1 MTPTAIFGRYARAL
15 VDVVMEQQE
24 EPRVTEELRTYREIF
39 RAVPDLLHVLHSPA
53 VPRETKRRLLDQLMA
68 RYTVTSTTANFLR
81 VILQRNRIRYFEE
94 IFDYYL
100 KSVNIRKGII
110 SAEVASAQPLSE
122 KELSALRGSLSGAT
136 GRTVILNVRSDP
148 KLLGG
153 LIVQIGSTVYDGSI
167 RRQLA
172 EMQQQLAGRT

>member
-39 RAVPDLLHVLHSPA
+39 RAVP
-53 VPRETKRRLLDQLMA
+53 
-68 RYTVTSTTANFLR
+68 
-81 VILQRNRIRYFEE
+81 
-94 IFDYYL
+94 
-100 KSVNIRKGII
+100 
-110 SAEVASAQPLSE
+110 
-122 KELSALRGSLSGAT
+122 ALRGSLSGAT

-148 KLLGG
+148 ELLGG

-172 EMQQQLAGRT
+172 EMGRQLAGRT

>member
-1 MTPTAIFGRYARAL
+1 MTPTAVFARYARAL

-24 EPRVTEELRTYREIF
+24 EPRVTEELKTYREILQ
-39 RAVPDLLHVLHSPA
+39 VPDLLPVLHSPA
-53 VPRETKRRLLDQLMA
+53 VPLETKRRLLDQIMA
-68 RYTVTSTTANFLR
+68 RYPVSSTTANFLR

-100 KSVNIRKGII
+100 KSVNNRKGII

-122 KELSALRGSLSGAT
+122 KELSALRGSLSGAA

-148 KLLGG
+148 ELLGG

>member
-1 MTPTAIFGRYARAL
+1 
-15 VDVVMEQQE
+15 
-24 EPRVTEELRTYREIF
+24 
-39 RAVPDLLHVLHSPA
+39 
-53 VPRETKRRLLDQLMA
+53 MA
-68 RYTVTSTTANFLR
+68 RYPVSSTTANFLR

>member
-1 MTPTAIFGRYARAL
+1 MTPTAVFARYARAL

-24 EPRVTEELRTYREIF
+24 EPRVTEELKTYREIF
-39 RAVPDLLHVLHSPA
+39 QVPDLLPVLHSPA
-53 VPRETKRRLLDQLMA
+53 VPLETKRRLLDQIMA
-68 RYTVTSTTANFLR
+68 RYPVSSTTANFLR

-136 GRTVILNVRSDP
+136 GRTVILNVRLDP

>member
-24 EPRVTEELRTYREIF
+24 EPRVTEELKTYREIF
-39 RAVPDLLHVLHSPA
+39 QVPDLLPVLHSPA
-53 VPRETKRRLLDQLMA
+53 VPRETKRRVLDELMA
-68 RYTVTSTTANFLR
+68 RYPVSSTTANFLR
-81 VILQRNRIRYFEE
+81 VMLQHNRIRYFEE

-100 KSVNIRKGII
+100 KSVNNRKGII
-110 SAEVASAQPLSE
+110 SAEVTSAQPLSE
-122 KELSALRGSLSGAT
+122 EELSALRGSLSGAT
-136 GRTVILNVRSDP
+136 GRTVILNVRPDP
-148 KLLGG
+148 ELLGG

-172 EMQQQLAGRT
+172 EMKQQLAGRT